1 MKDQPVDLPYDRNAF
16 IFWEKDKKTSLSF
29 FTHPLGVC
37 FYEGGNMKKN
47 AVRIGL
53 VFLAFVLS
61 LGAYKV
67 YQDSFKE
74 KGAKAI
80 QIIIQDDKQNI
91 LFDKV
96 VHTDA
101 LTLGDLLDEMVAA
114 KKITVSFEGNKT
126 DVYGRYI
133 TVINDVEAA
142 VAGPWWVYG
151 SDNNT
156 ECVAAG
162 YCGGIDVN
170 PIHDKDKFTF
180 SLSMGY

>member
-37 FYEGGNMKKN
+37 FYERGTMKKN
-47 AVRIGL
+47 AVRIGIALL
-53 VFLAFVLS
+53 VLVLG

-67 YQDSFKE
+67 YTDSRKE
-74 KGAKAI
+74 VGAKAI
-80 QIIIQDDKQNI
+80 EIVIKDDKETV

-96 VHTDA
+96 IHTDA
-101 LTLGDLLDEMVAA
+101 LTLGDLMDEMVA
-114 KKITVSFEGNKT
+114 KKLITISFEGNKT
-126 DVYGRYI
+126 DTYGRYI
-133 TVINDVEAA
+133 TKINALEAGT
-142 VAGPWWVYG
+142 AGPWWIY
-151 SDNNT
+151 SSANNT

-170 PIHDKDKFTF
+170 PIHDKDIFTF
-180 SLSMGY
+180 FLGMGY

>member
-29 FTHPLGVC
+29 FTHPLDVC
-37 FYEGGNMKKN
+37 FYEGGTMKKN

-53 VFLAFVLS
+53 AFLALALS

-67 YQDSFKE
+67 YTDAQKE
-74 KGAKAI
+74 QGAKAI
-80 QIIIQDDKQNI
+80 QIVIQDDQQNV

-96 VHTDA
+96 IHTDA
-101 LTLGDLLDEMVAA
+101 ETLGDLLDEMVAD
-114 KKITVSFEGNKT
+114 KVVTITFEGNKT

-133 TVINDVEAA
+133 TEIKGLKSDSD
-142 VAGPWWVYG
+142 GPWWIYG

-170 PIHDKDKFTF
+170 PIRDKDKFTF
-180 SLSMGY
+180 FLGMGY